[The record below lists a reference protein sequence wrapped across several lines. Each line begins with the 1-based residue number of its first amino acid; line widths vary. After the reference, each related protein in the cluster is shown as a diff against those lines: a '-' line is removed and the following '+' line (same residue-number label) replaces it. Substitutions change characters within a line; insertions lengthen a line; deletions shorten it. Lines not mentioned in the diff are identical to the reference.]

1 MEVLY
6 TQRMEILTLLAM
18 QVASIMGIYPSATGT
33 GMADLYTHGDGC
45 MGWLVD

>member
-6 TQRMEILTLLAM
+6 TQRMERFSLLAM

-33 GMADLYTHGDGC
+33 GMADLYTHGECC